1 MGNHQRIDERMA
13 IRPVTNVYGVK
24 DVQSQAFVV
33 ELAKYL
39 KRSGKIVL
47 PKYVDYV
54 KTGVAKELAPSTLIG
69 STFAPPLWPAA
80 PTCARESA
88 SEDSARSTRPPRRR
102 ELCPSTSR
110 WPAARS
116 FATLC
121 SSSRPWACW
130 RRIPREA
137 VASPRRDASRSTV
150 LPL

>member
-54 KTGVAKELAPSTLIG
+54 KTGVAKELAPYNPDWFYIR
-69 STFAPPLWPAA
+69 AA
-80 PTCARESA
+80 PTCAREPA

>member
-54 KTGVAKELAPSTLIG
+54 KTGVAKELAPYNPDWFYIRAAALARRAYVRPGTGVGGFRKVYSTSKKKG
-69 STFAPPLWPAA
+69 VV
-80 PTCARESA
+80 
-88 SEDSARSTRPPRRR
+88 
-102 ELCPSTSR
+102 PSTSR

-116 FATLC
+116 SATLC
-121 SSSRPWACW
+121 SS
-130 RRIPREA
+130 
-137 VASPRRDASRSTV
+137 
-150 LPL
+150 

>member
-54 KTGVAKELAPSTLIG
+54 KTGVAKELAPYNPDWFYIR
-69 STFAPPLWPAA
+69 AA
-80 PTCARESA
+80 ALARRA
-88 SEDSARSTRPPRRR
+88 YVRPGTGVGGFRKVY
-102 ELCPSTSR
+102 STSKKKGVVPEHQSLASGALIR
-110 WPAARS
+110 NA
-116 FATLC
+116 LQH
-121 SSSRPWACW
+121 SRPWACW

-150 LPL
+150 L